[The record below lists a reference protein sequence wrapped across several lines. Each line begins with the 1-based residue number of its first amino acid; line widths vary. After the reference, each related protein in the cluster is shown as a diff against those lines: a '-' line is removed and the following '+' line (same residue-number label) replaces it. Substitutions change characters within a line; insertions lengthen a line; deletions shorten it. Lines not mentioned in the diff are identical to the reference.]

1 MNEKRTIDVALG
13 AIVATS
19 GVAALIKSDT
29 AFGEAIGDI
38 LGRHIYGDWGV
49 VDAED
54 AKANDLAVENGG
66 RLLSAYDIDD
76 TRIWIITEADR
87 SVTTLMLPEEY

>member
-1 MNEKRTIDVALG
+1 MADIELG
-13 AIVATS
+13 TIVATR
-19 GVAALIKSDT
+19 GVAEILT
-29 AFGEAIGDI
+29 ASQANGEAV
-38 LGRHIYGDWGV
+38 GRCIDRHRQGDWGV

-54 AKANDLAVENGG
+54 AQRNNDAVENGG